1 MKTSIWA
8 VRCCVAILILTL
20 IILNAPIASAQSL
33 TGYPDTLSF
42 FKNYFVTGDYVVGG
56 VGLRGRGDASGY
68 ATGSISISGVPANA
82 VVVSAFLY
90 WEAIESTSIPSTANG
105 FFQGYPITG
114 TAIGNETPPCWS
126 SGGGT
131 GSANGSKH
139 LRIYRADVG
148 PYLVVNGQYQTNTNP
163 ASNPPVA
170 PYQVRLRDSGSNGA
184 GTPLTEGASLVVVY
198 RTLTAPLRS
207 VVLYDGSWTMNN
219 STQYMSQTI
228 QWFYQAAPSATA
240 KLTHIVGDGQTNF
253 GENVYYYNGTG
264 SPQTFPHPFVS
275 AQGPTWDNPTFTVAI
290 PEDASQVATLVL
302 PDASASDC
310 LSWGAVAFSTPVKD
324 KDGDGLLDIWED
336 NKGYIDSKDGKTWI
350 ALPGADKNIQDL
362 FVQFDYL
369 KNSGA
374 TSGPAHSHLPKLD
387 ALTQIGNAFTK
398 SGIQVHFDVGPNYQG
413 NSYVISNAVP
423 GNALGGNA
431 IDEDTASCSDN
442 GTTLCD
448 FPYNTLH
455 IPGIVSWK
463 TGVTYAKNQF
473 FQHGRKDSYRYVLT
487 GHALG
492 LPSLT
497 WGIPDG
503 SLSGIT
509 VSPLQLAT
517 VTTNTPHGLL
527 PGARVSIS
535 GAIGDYNLGGAY
547 QVTSATSTSFTVNT
561 VGVAPGTYASFPA
574 QALGLVQ
581 TANGVQSNEPNLV
594 VSSGPPLSVSGFS
607 DLGGGDSLVTL
618 GLWKSDD
625 PAGCQANPAAAL
637 TGSQVYC
644 SNQVGS
650 TTVQAGTIM
659 HEMGHTLFLTHGGY
673 YPALNA
679 FGQNCKSNFQSVM
692 NYLFQIRGLP
702 NPSSASGAPSVD
714 YSRQVLSPLDESNLV
729 EANGMI
735 TMAGAP
741 PPLYG
746 TRWYG
751 PPTYLDAVTQN
762 TVGGRY
768 AASHCD
774 GSPIGNG
781 ELPAVK
787 LTGLTLSST
796 GTPIGIDWNNNGV
809 ATNIVSGQDI
819 NFDGNPDDIAT
830 DGGLTGFNDWSNLYL
845 QQIGARRNIA
855 GFSVD
860 TGIADISGGG
870 TKILGGGLKIMGGGS
885 DLLNAG
891 SKILGGGT
899 KILGGGTKI
908 LGGGT
913 KILGGGEE
921 LDFDAANTT
930 VDAPAGLSAKVVSTG
945 IQLNWTP
952 PSFGL
957 IRTYYIWRANIT
969 KVPMSPTNL
978 PVQIG
983 KVTGTPP
990 ATTFTDTAVKN
1001 HQTYEY
1007 FITGAL
1013 GADSGVNSGNQS
1025 GGSNT
1030 VIITD

>member
-1 MKTSIWA
+1 MKKSVWV
-8 VRCCVAILILTL
+8 VRCYMALAILFVLAM
-20 IILNAPIASAQSL
+20 NAPVASAQSL

-42 FKNYFVTGDYVVGG
+42 FKNYFVKGDYVVGG
-56 VGLRGRGDASGY
+56 VGLRGKGDASGY
-68 ATGSISISGVPANA
+68 ATGSISISGIPANA

-90 WEAIESTSIPSTANG
+90 WEAIEATTAPSTANG
-105 FFQGYPITG
+105 FFQGYPIQG
-114 TAIGNETPPCWS
+114 TSIGNETPPCWS

-148 PYLVVNGQYQTNTNP
+148 PYLVVNGQYQTNAGPGTVP
-163 ASNPPVA
+163 AVPA
-170 PYQVRLRDSGSNGA
+170 YQVRLRDSGSGGA
-184 GTPLTEGASLVVVY
+184 GTPLTEGASLVIVY
-198 RTLTAPLRS
+198 RTLTAPFRS

-219 STQYMSQTI
+219 ATNYMSQTI
-228 QWFYQAAPSATA
+228 KWFYQAAPSANA

-253 GENVYYYNGTG
+253 GENVYYYDGTG
-264 SPQTFPHPFVS
+264 NSVSFPHPFVS
-275 AQGPTWDNPTFTVAI
+275 AQGDTWDNTTFTVSI
-290 PEDASQVATLVL
+290 PEDASQVATLVK

-310 LSWGAVAFSTPVKD
+310 LSWGALAFSTPVKD
-324 KDGDGLLDIWED
+324 QDSDGLLDVWED

-350 ALPGADKNIQDL
+350 ALPGADKAVKDI

-369 KNSGA
+369 KNSGV

-387 ALTQIGNAFTK
+387 ALSQIGNAFTK
-398 SGIQVHFDVGPNYQG
+398 SGINVHFDVGPNYQG
-413 NSYVISNAVP
+413 NPYIISNSVP
-423 GNALGGNA
+423 GTALGGNA
-431 IDEDTASCSDN
+431 IDEDAASCSDN

-448 FPYNTLH
+448 FPYNTLQ

-463 TGVTYAKNQF
+463 TGVTYVKNQF

-492 LPSLT
+492 LPGLT
-497 WGIPDG
+497 WDIADG
-503 SLSGIT
+503 SLVGIN
-509 VSPLQLAT
+509 VSPLQVAT
-517 VTTNTPHGLL
+517 VTTSTPHGLL

-535 GAIGDYNLGGAY
+535 GAVGDYNLGGAY
-547 QVTSATSTSFTVNT
+547 QVQSATSTSFTVNT
-561 VGVAPGTYASFPA
+561 VGVAPGTYGSFPA
-574 QALGLVQ
+574 QTLGLVQ
-581 TANGVQSNEPNLV
+581 TVNAVQSNEPNLV
-594 VSSGPPLSVSGFS
+594 VSSGAPLSVSGFS

-618 GLWKSDD
+618 GLWKADD

-650 TTVQAGTIM
+650 STVQAGTIM
-659 HEMGHTLFLTHGGY
+659 HELGHTMFLTHGGY

-702 NPSSASGAPSVD
+702 DPKSASGAPSID
-714 YSRQVLSPLDESNLV
+714 YSRQVLSTLDEGTLV
-729 EANGMI
+729 EANGMV
-735 TMAGAP
+735 TTVGAP
-741 PPLYG
+741 LPLYG

-751 PPTYLDAVTQN
+751 PPTLLDTVTQN
-762 TVGGRY
+762 AVGGRY

-774 GSPIGNG
+774 GTSIGNG
-781 ELPAVK
+781 EPPAVR
-787 LTGLTLSST
+787 LTGLTLT
-796 GTPIGIDWNNNGV
+796 AAGARLGIDWNNNGV
-809 ATNIVSGQDI
+809 ATNTVLGQDI
-819 NFDGNPDDIAT
+819 NFDGNPDNTAN

-860 TGIADISGGG
+860 TGVGDISGGG
-870 TKILGGGLKIMGGGS
+870 TKIIGGGTKIIGGGS
-885 DLLNAG
+885 DLINAG
-891 SKILGGGT
+891 SQILGAGTKIIGGGT
-899 KILGGGTKI
+899 KIIGGGTKI
-908 LGGGT
+908 
-913 KILGGGEE
+913 IGGGEE

-930 VDAPAGLSAKVVSTG
+930 VDAPSGLSGTVVSTG
-945 IQLNWTP
+945 IQLNWSA

-969 KVPMSPTNL
+969 KAPMSLTNP

-990 ATTFTDTAVKN
+990 STNFLDMAVKHN
-1001 HQTYEY
+1001 QTYQY
-1007 FITGAL
+1007 FVTGAL

-1025 GGSNT
+1025 GASNLF
-1030 VIITD
+1030 IITD